1 VNVLTLEARQDVIR
15 ARRDTESGSAASLR
29 GAAPRCNHRN
39 VGDTASFDYDAVVI
53 GTGFG
58 GSVTAARL
66 TEAGAR
72 VLILERGMRYEGEA
86 FPALPRDGQ
95 ALADPARFVWS
106 SEEGRLGLWD
116 IRDLGGTHAA
126 SAAGY
131 GGGSLVYA
139 SVHLRAPDE
148 VLKTWP
154 QSAERAYS
162 RAALDPYYDL
172 AAYMLEVDTI
182 ESAPDKLYPLR
193 KTSALRAAAA
203 QLGRAE
209 QAFFPPLAVRFHP
222 GEDLLG
228 QKRPGC
234 VGCGECNSGCR
245 HGAKNTLDQNYLAI
259 AERMRAGDA
268 PRSGFAIGGALAANE
283 PLAVVR
289 TLAEARTITRERRGG
304 QDGFRVEF
312 WDHAALDYGRPAPLR
327 GRIHH
332 GRPPKQHGKLDEV
345 AGPRDEQVTARFV
358 FVCAGALGSTELLLR
373 NREALGIH
381 SKALG
386 QKYFGNSDAL
396 GIVRNTQ
403 HVHQPHVGPVIT
415 TALVHRG
422 ATPDEPWLMI
432 QDGGYGA
439 AVHALVEAVFAS
451 PVLAQRNRFYEAP
464 EQGAAPAQLG
474 GPEPI
479 ARPHLDPPAPVRR
492 NASLAEGLYHAEL
505 AHELIEI
512 IPEQLAEA
520 AIALRRR
527 AEGFVAADVEKTV
540 DALEQFV
547 VRGGAYRFAKLVEG
561 TAAFP
566 LFERAALSFL
576 RWLAR
581 GVRKMTAAGA
591 LAEIERL
598 AAQRQPTSEDPKQR
612 AAIER
617 FVREHPIGV
626 ATMLV
631 MQERFKL
638 RDQRVALVEGLK
650 LLTSRAS
657 DPESYAKS
665 LDHTAVL
672 LTMGRDRQRHSLSLC
687 NGVLKAEVVPR
698 ERGEPRLY
706 SVQERL
712 MREVASVMGG
722 ELRLNPA
729 WSQAHTPITVH
740 GQGGCGMHEDPEHG
754 VTDLNGEV
762 HGCRGLFVIDAALFP
777 SPVGVNPSATILAV
791 AERNIET
798 FIRRQPGLERFVARE
813 AAAVAQI
820 SPERRARLTPEPI
833 DSVAA
838 SRDIDTQAVGIRF
851 EEQMYGFHA
860 SSHNAPPAVHAT
872 PEDRRLDGTHRTERL
887 YSQLEACYV
896 DGRVAGDALELM
908 LEAKIE
914 DLSAFIGDPNHRGKL
929 SGMLRLTSRDP
940 SSANTNLHPRL
951 RELIAAAG
959 GTLHVR
965 DGEIEVMAKV
975 SKDERLF
982 RYLLTFHSPVPGSPG
997 LVLEGHKR
1005 VRDEPGQDEWQDT
1018 TALFFWL
1025 GEIDHYRGDYP
1036 VASKTARS
1044 HGIVRVSLDEFLT
1057 RQLPSMNVIGV
1068 RKAPQSEEPDPANVI
1083 WGLATFGAF
1092 FFGSLAD
1099 VYMKEAALV
1108 TRVIKRSLALG
1119 GEL

>member
-1 VNVLTLEARQDVIR
+1 MA
-15 ARRDTESGSAASLR
+15 G
-29 GAAPRCNHRN
+29 
-39 VGDTASFDYDAVVI
+39 VGDTARFDYDAIVI

-66 TEAGAR
+66 TQAGAR
-72 VLILERGMRYEGEA
+72 VLILERGMRYAGEA

-116 IRDLGGTHAA
+116 VRDLGATHVA

-131 GGGSLVYA
+131 GGGSLIYA
-139 SVHLRAPDE
+139 NVHLRAPDE
-148 VLKTWP
+148 VLESWP
-154 QSAERAYS
+154 QTPERAYS

-172 AAYMLEVDTI
+172 AAHMLEVDTI
-182 ESAPDKLYPLR
+182 ESAPETLYPLR
-193 KTSALRAAAA
+193 KASALRAAAA
-203 QLGRAE
+203 QLGRAR
-209 QAFFPPLAVRFHP
+209 QTFSPPLAIRFHK
-222 GEDLLG
+222 GKDLLG
-228 QKRPGC
+228 NERGGC
-234 VGCGECNSGCR
+234 VGCGECDSGCR
-245 HGAKNTLDQNYLAI
+245 HGAKSTLDHNYLAI
-259 AERMRAGDA
+259 AERTRAGDA
-268 PRSGFAIGGALAANE
+268 PRSGFAIGGALAAGE
-283 PLAVVR
+283 PLAIVR
-289 TLAEARTITRERRGG
+289 TLAEARTITRERRGEH
-304 QDGFRVEF
+304 DGFCVEF
-312 WDHAALDYGRPAPLR
+312 WDHAALDYGRPAPVR
-327 GRIHH
+327 GRKHH
-332 GRPPKQHGKLDEV
+332 GAALKPNSKLDEV
-345 AGPRDEQVTARFV
+345 AGPRSEQVSARFV
-358 FVCAGALGSTELLLR
+358 FVCAGAVGSTELLLR
-373 NREALGIH
+373 NRDGLGIH

-386 QKYFGNSDAL
+386 QRYFGNSDAL
-396 GIVRNTQ
+396 GVVRNAK

-422 ATPDEPWLMI
+422 KGIDDPWLMI

-464 EQGAAPAQLG
+464 KEGIAPPQLGEGAAKAQ
-474 GPEPI
+474 PY
-479 ARPHLDPPAPVRR
+479 LDPPAPVRR
-492 NASLAEGLYHAEL
+492 NASLAEGLYRAEL

-512 IPEQLAEA
+512 IPEQLAA
-520 AIALRRR
+520 AAVALRQR
-527 AEGFVAADVEKTV
+527 AEGFVSADVEKTV

-566 LFERAALSFL
+566 LFERAAHGFLSWF
-576 RWLAR
+576 AR
-581 GVRKMTAAGA
+581 GIRKMTAAGA
-591 LAEIERL
+591 LAEIERQ
-598 AAQRQPTSEDPKQR
+598 AAQLEQASTDPEQR

-631 MQERFKL
+631 MRERFKL
-638 RDQRVALVEGLK
+638 KDQRVALVEGLK
-650 LLTSRAS
+650 LLTQRAS
-657 DPESYAKS
+657 DPKAHATSM
-665 LDHTAVL
+665 DHTAVL
-672 LTMGRDRQRHSLSLC
+672 LTMGRDRQRHSLSL
-687 NGVLKAEVVPR
+687 NGGVLKAEMVPR

-712 MREVASVMGG
+712 MREMASVMGG

-740 GQGGCGMHEDPEHG
+740 GQGGCAMSDDPQDG
-754 VTDLNGEV
+754 VTDLTGEV
-762 HGCRGLFVIDAALFP
+762 HGCPGLFVMDAALFP

-791 AERNIET
+791 AERNVET
-798 FIRRQPGLERFVARE
+798 FIRRQPGLHGFVAPE
-813 AAAVAQI
+813 AAAARNI
-820 SPERRARLTPEPI
+820 SPERRSRLTPQAI
-833 DSVAA
+833 DSVEA
-838 SRDIDTQAVGIRF
+838 SRDVLTQATGIRF
-851 EEQMYGFHA
+851 DEQMYGFHA
-860 SSHNAPPAVHAT
+860 SSHNAPLAKPNDA
-872 PEDRRLDGTHRTERL
+872 RRLDGTHNTERL
-887 YSQLEACYV
+887 YSQLEACYI
-896 DGRVAGDALELM
+896 DGRAAGDSLEL
-908 LEAKIE
+908 LLKAEIA
-914 DLSAFIGDPNHRGKL
+914 DLPAFINDPSRRGKL
-929 SGMLRLTSRDP
+929 RGTLRFTSHDP
-940 SSANTNLHPRL
+940 SDGNTNLHPRL
-951 RELIAAAG
+951 RQLITAAG
-959 GTLHVR
+959 GALEVR

-982 RYLLTFHSPVPGSPG
+982 RYLLTFESPVPGSKG

-1005 VRDEPGQDEWQDT
+1005 VRNEPGQDEWQDT

-1025 GEIDHYRGDYP
+1025 GEIDHYQGHYP

-1044 HGIVRVSLDEFLT
+1044 HGIVRVSLDEFLN
-1057 RQLPSMNVIGV
+1057 RQLPSMEVIGV
-1068 RKAPQSEEPDPANVI
+1068 RPAPGSDQPDPANVV